1 MILMIALRGFLNR
14 TRGMVIKEFIQLRR
28 DRMTFGLML
37 AVPLMQL
44 ILFGYAIDTDPRQL
58 PTAVFSR
65 DSSSYARSFLA
76 ALRATNYFDIV
87 HRARSS
93 AEIDRL
99 ILSGKVLFAVEIP
112 ADFGHDLVR
121 GARPQILVIADTAD
135 PTAARG
141 AVAAL
146 NTIVGNALAHDL
158 AGPLSDLRQGPPPF
172 ELIVH
177 QRYNPAGESNLN
189 IVPGLLGVILTLTMI
204 MFTALAVT
212 REIERGTM
220 ENLLAMPIRPI
231 EVMLGKIAPYILVGA
246 VQVALILGAGRLL
259 FSVPVEGS
267 LALLIALTM
276 LFIVANLAVGY
287 TFSTIAQSQLQA
299 MQMAVLF
306 FLPSLL
312 LSGFLFPFLGMPA
325 WAQWLG
331 EVLPLTHFVRIVRG
345 IMLKGTTFANLSQ
358 EVIALALFT
367 FAVMIVAVARFRQ
380 TLD

>member
-1 MILMIALRGFLNR
+1 MTATRGFLNR
-14 TRGMVIKEFIQLRR
+14 TWGMVIKEFIQLRR
-28 DRMTFGLML
+28 DRMTFGIML
-37 AVPLMQL
+37 AVPIMQL

-65 DSSSYARSFLA
+65 DSSSYARSFLT
-76 ALRATNYFDIV
+76 ALEATDYFDIV
-87 HRARSS
+87 YRAQSD
-93 AEIDRL
+93 AEIDHL
-99 ILSGKVLFAVEIP
+99 ILSGRIQFAVEIP
-112 ADFGHDLVR
+112 AKFGRDLIR
-121 GARPQILVIADTAD
+121 GARPQILIIADATD
-135 PTAARG
+135 PMATRG
-141 AVAAL
+141 AVATL
-146 NTIVGNALAHDL
+146 NNVASNALAHDL
-158 AGPLSDLRQGPPPF
+158 VGPLSSLRQSSPPI

-177 QRYNPAGESNLN
+177 QRYNPAGESSLN
-189 IVPGLLGVILTLTMI
+189 IVPGLLGVILTLTMT

-231 EVMLGKIAPYILVGA
+231 EVMLGKIAPYIFVGA
-246 VQVALILGAGRLL
+246 VQVALILAAARLL
-259 FSVPVEGS
+259 FSVPIEGS

-299 MQMAVLF
+299 MQMTVLF

-331 EVLPLTHFVRIVRG
+331 EALPLTHFIRIVRG
-345 IMLKGTTFANLSQ
+345 IMLKGATFANLSQ

-367 FAVMIVAVARFRQ
+367 LAVMSVAVARFRQ